1 MNDDYFFIE
10 CVLLPV
16 YKMRVLLFEFGFEV
30 TVGQTVTFQLC
41 DFLLQVTDLKK
52 KAGRHYL
59 GKTQQW
65 LRLKLELVLCL

>member
-1 MNDDYFFIE
+1 MS

-16 YKMRVLLFEFGFEV
+16 YKMSVLLFEFGFEV

-52 KAGRHYL
+52 QVECHYL
-59 GKTQQW
+59 GEMTDPAMSGH
-65 LRLKLELVLCL
+65 LLKLQLALVLCL